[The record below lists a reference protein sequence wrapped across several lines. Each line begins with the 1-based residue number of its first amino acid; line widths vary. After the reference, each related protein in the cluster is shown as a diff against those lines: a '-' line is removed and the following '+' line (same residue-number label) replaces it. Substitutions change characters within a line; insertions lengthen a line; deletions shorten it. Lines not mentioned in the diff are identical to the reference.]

1 MWSQLRDE
9 RTFPTGPANIATLG
23 GCSQAL
29 VALTMR
35 SIFAVLLAAC
45 LAGCGTSYQRK
56 FGDADVGYISEP
68 LSGWGTTYSITL
80 SNIVLSRKGT
90 KVFRVS
96 GLPQSVFPSWFVVE
110 LQRAKSMRK
119 GASLR
124 SLGEDLDVQ
133 IKFVSTDNKPM
144 FTTAVN
150 ASQLI
155 ASADSP
161 NTYCFEFVPENTHL
175 PSVRDYEIHV
185 LVRSPLKKYH
195 GTGDL
200 RGLIVVCDPKYQKN
214 Y

>member
-1 MWSQLRDE
+1 
-9 RTFPTGPANIATLG
+9 
-23 GCSQAL
+23 
-29 VALTMR
+29 MR
-35 SIFAVLLAAC
+35 LFFAVVLAAC

-68 LSGWGTTYSITL
+68 LSGWGTTYNITL
-80 SNIVLSRKGT
+80 SNIDLSRKGMQ
-90 KVFRVS
+90 VFRVT

-110 LQRAKSMRK
+110 LQRAKSTRK
-119 GASLR
+119 GDSLR
-124 SLGEDLDVQ
+124 SLGEQFNVQ

-144 FTTAVN
+144 FTTAVS
-150 ASQLI
+150 ASQLM

-175 PSVRDYEIHV
+175 PSVKDYEIHV
-185 LVRSPLKKYH
+185 LVRSPLKKYQ
-195 GTGDL
+195 GSGDL